1 MYSLEEIFSPID
13 DFCNHFEPAWQ
24 KKLIENGQ
32 GRRRR
37 SRQLSLSEI
46 MTIAVAFQLSSGK
59 NIKSFNLEVV
69 CHYWRDAFP
78 KLVSYQRFIEWLPT
92 T

>member
-1 MYSLEEIFSPID
+1 MYSLEELFSPID

-32 GRRRR
+32 RRRRR

-46 MTIAVAFQLSSGK
+46 MTIAVAFHLSPCK
-59 NIKSFNLEVV
+59 NFKSFYLGD
-69 CHYWRDAFP
+69 H
-78 KLVSYQRFIEWLPT
+78 
-92 T
+92 